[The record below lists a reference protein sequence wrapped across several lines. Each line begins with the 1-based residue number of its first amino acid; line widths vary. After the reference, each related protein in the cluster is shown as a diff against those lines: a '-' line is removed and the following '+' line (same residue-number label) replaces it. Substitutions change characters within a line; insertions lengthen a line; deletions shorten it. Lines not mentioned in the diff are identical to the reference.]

1 MSNLAQWIS
10 IGIVPLAFLMG
21 GVLVGLIVER
31 LVLAR
36 LHGVGKRTGWHGI
49 DIIIS
54 ALRYVV
60 IVWFAIGGL
69 YGATFHLPAGHDLL
83 VVLWK
88 ILMVGAILSVTVVL
102 SRVAVGF
109 VRLYSQSTEG
119 ILPSTIFSNITRAAV
134 YIIGILVALQSLGIS
149 ITPILTALGVGG
161 LAVALALQDTLSNLF
176 SGINILLSKQV
187 KRGDYVRLSPTEEG
201 YVTDITWRNT
211 TILAMSNNTIIVPNS
226 KLATAIIINFDLPE
240 GELSVLVQV
249 GVSYGSNL
257 DHVERISIEVGREV
271 MAEFPGGV
279 PDFEPAV
286 RYHTFGDSSI
296 NFNVILRAKAFAD
309 QYLIRHE
316 YIKLLKRRFDDEGI
330 EIPFPIRTVYLK
342 GDDISAT

>member
-1 MSNLAQWIS
+1 MSTLAQWIS
-10 IGIVPLAFLMG
+10 IGIVLLAFLMG

-60 IVWFAIGGL
+60 IGWFAIGGL
-69 YGATFHLPAGHDLL
+69 YGATFHLPARHDLL

-149 ITPILTALGVGG
+149 IAPILTALGVGG

>member
-1 MSNLAQWIS
+1 MSYVIKWIS
-10 IGIVPLAFLMG
+10 AGLVPLAFLIA

-31 LVLAR
+31 LVLSR
-36 LHGVGKRTGWHGI
+36 IQGIGKKTGWSGI
-49 DIIIS
+49 DIILS
-54 ALRYVV
+54 ALRGVV
-60 IVWFAIGGL
+60 VVWFAIGGL
-69 YGATFHLPAGHDLL
+69 YGATFNLPAGHDLL
-83 VVLWK
+83 VFLWK
-88 ILMVGAILSVTVVL
+88 VLMVGAILSVTVVL
-102 SRVAVGF
+102 SRLAVGF
-109 VRLYSQSTEG
+109 VWLYSQSTEG
-119 ILPSTIFSNITRAAV
+119 ILPSTIFTNITRVAV

-176 SGINILLSKQV
+176 SGIHILLSKQV

-226 KLATAIIINFDLPE
+226 KLATAIITNFDLPE

-249 GVSYGSNL
+249 GVSYDSNL

-271 MAEFPGGV
+271 MAEFPGGI
-279 PDFEPAV
+279 PEFEPAV

-316 YIKLLKRRFDDEGI
+316 YIKRLKRRFDDEGI

-342 GDDISAT
+342 GDDVSAT